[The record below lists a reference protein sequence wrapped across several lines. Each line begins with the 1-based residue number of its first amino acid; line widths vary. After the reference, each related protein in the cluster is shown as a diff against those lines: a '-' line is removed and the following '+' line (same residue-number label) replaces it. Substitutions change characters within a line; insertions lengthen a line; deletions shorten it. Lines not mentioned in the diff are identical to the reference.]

1 MVEKPLAAKKPIGPA
16 ALSIDEELAQAALDR
31 VEKEVYEVQEAF
43 FRTGLKVG
51 SSFRLLK

>member
-16 ALSIDEELAQAALDR
+16 ALPIDEELAQAALDR

-51 SSFRLLK
+51 S